1 MLWSVAFVEEE
12 ESTYIVSSSSRP
24 NGGVTSLKI
33 KCTSIRR
40 TSVDGGTSGTADD
53 VQPLVV
59 DVPVKLTQRTRLH
72 ADVGSGEIFAG
83 LKERLSDG
91 VVTCIE
97 CRHTGKLVSALW
109 ILT

>member
-1 MLWSVAFVEEE
+1 MTLSFLEVFWIYVMLWSVAFVEEE

-33 KCTSIRR
+33 KCTSICR

-59 DVPVKLTQRTRLH
+59 NVPVKLTQRTRLH
-72 ADVGSGEIFAG
+72 ADVGSGEVFAG
-83 LKERLSDG
+83 LENRSLDG
-91 VVTCIE
+91 AVE
-97 CRHTGKLVSALW
+97 CME
-109 ILT
+109 